1 MASYYSHWY
10 GELLQENSLYFT
22 PDWLAGGDAGVAQVG
37 PKITLWQSGVSLAGD
52 LSKGSKASAP
62 ETRGQGITIGEMRSW
77 QTSRFVLTVE

>member
-22 PDWLAGGDAGVAQVG
+22 RDWLAEGDAGVAQVG
-37 PKITLWQSGVSLAGD
+37 PKIALWQSGVNLAGD
-52 LSKGSKASAP
+52 LSKGSKAPAP
-62 ETRGQGITIGEMRSW
+62 ETRGEGITIGEMRSW